1 MESVPSILPLTVA
14 VVATGHIRKRTR
26 ARNEKPRPDRAGAEF
41 VLSLIERGIGAGGET
56 VQGHGRGS
64 VVFAGEPP
72 GPSAAVTAA

>member
-14 VVATGHIRKRTR
+14 VVATGHIQKRTR
-26 ARNEKPRPDRAGAEF
+26 ANGKPRPDRAGAEF